1 VSERVQSRFQKVAL
15 GNILLG
21 GIIGFGVDAMTGAM
35 YEYPAGVMVALV
47 PLAFP
52 TITERNSFYDRM
64 RASVTKDAEELKGRI
79 RAECKEDCDAKMK
92 VVEDAVAAR
101 MAEIE
106 TRRSA
111 AKVQASGKT

>member
-1 VSERVQSRFQKVAL
+1 
-15 GNILLG
+15 
-21 GIIGFGVDAMTGAM
+21 MTGAM

-52 TITERNSFYDRM
+52 SIAERNAFYDRL
-64 RASVTKDAEELKGRI
+64 RASVTQDAEELKGRI
-79 RAECKEDCDAKMK
+79 RAECKEDCDAKTK